1 MPLNQPPL
9 RDSREGCQPPPWQQP
24 LKLPI
29 QALCTAG
36 CTAVAGQSSWPSPPS
51 WRDKQQAGAATLSCC
66 SLQHIAPFLA
76 EPASAESPGSLP
88 WSPLKGG
95 WLSGK
100 MSREVGEAPE
110 GSRVQQQ
117 SAPGAAKNVQSGPNW
132 SELADKETTWRVLD
146 EVAAVAKEKG
156 KTVAQIALR
165 WLLDKNNVPSVVIG
179 VKKIDQL
186 EDNLATMGWILT
198 KDEIERLD
206 AASNIPAPYPY
217 EMINRLK

>member
-88 WSPLKGG
+88 MGCHSPTHGCTAGQCMKSADGSSSPLHFAEYSVGKG
-95 WLSGK
+95 
-100 MSREVGEAPE
+100 
-110 GSRVQQQ
+110 
-117 SAPGAAKNVQSGPNW
+117 
-132 SELADKETTWRVLD
+132 LD
-146 EVAAVAKEKG
+146 C
-156 KTVAQIALR
+156 
-165 WLLDKNNVPSVVIG
+165 
-179 VKKIDQL
+179 
-186 EDNLATMGWILT
+186 
-198 KDEIERLD
+198 
-206 AASNIPAPYPY
+206 
-217 EMINRLK
+217 